1 MKTKNQI
8 TDQEIYKMIDEHIHW
23 RYDVLSDLDHSY
35 LCSGNSNS
43 DTIEKELKSY
53 LKENNVNTNDWNIN
67 VRCYNLHLFHRYEF
81 SVSVMPYT
89 TELLDK
95 NYWQIIKPQ

>member
-1 MKTKNQI
+1 MNTKNQI

-53 LKENNVNTNDWNIN
+53 LKENNVNTNDWYIN
-67 VRCYNLHLFHRYEF
+67 VRCYNLHLFNRYEF
-81 SVSVMPYT
+81 SITVRPISPNSLEKKYF
-89 TELLDK
+89 
-95 NYWQIIKPQ
+95 QIIKPQ